1 MNSTETEEVNFG
13 AELYRLRIALG
24 LSQTEV
30 SEAAGITRGY
40 YSLIENSRKPPPPL
54 GKVRR
59 IAEALRLSPDDFRYF
74 WGLAAIERSRAA
86 RGEQE
91 RLHCGPPELYVIWNG
106 LALGIP
112 KEEQL
117 EIEAILKRKNIM

>member
-1 MNSTETEEVNFG
+1 MNSTETEEFNFG
-13 AELYRLRIALG
+13 AEMYRLRRSLG

-30 SEAAGITRGY
+30 SESAGITRGY

-54 GKVRR
+54 EKVRR
-59 IAEALRLSPDDFRYF
+59 IAEALKLSPDDFRQF
-74 WGLAAIERSRAA
+74 WGLAAIERSRVVRGQQA
-86 RGEQE
+86 RP
-91 RLHCGPPELYVIWNG
+91 HCSLLGLYVIWNG

-117 EIEAILKRKNIM
+117 EIEAILRRKNIM